1 MDWKEFQL
9 DKEWDASNIPSLYR
23 VDYARCGISNGVNEI
38 FVAIDQ
44 SSKLDV
50 GSIIRCEN
58 KVNVWYVDGCW
69 WHQRAKMIALPA
81 LRICQNISDAVPCF
95 FGKRK
100 PPCLWLAYSNEAS
113 IHKETRFLVLVLCL
127 CRLVLLNSRVCRPGS
142 IDLFIIFIR
151 IRVAT
156 CWDKRLDRSSL
167 WSYGQYRGRSG
178 LETMDAGRWVTPTT
192 RERSLLE
199 WRLKSSA
206 SHPIHRRHNRQVY
219 AQQGLPL

>member
-1 MDWKEFQL
+1 
-9 DKEWDASNIPSLYR
+9 
-23 VDYARCGISNGVNEI
+23 
-38 FVAIDQ
+38 
-44 SSKLDV
+44 
-50 GSIIRCEN
+50 
-58 KVNVWYVDGCW
+58 
-69 WHQRAKMIALPA
+69 MIALLA
-81 LRICQNISDAVPCF
+81 LRICQTLVTQFLAFSVKENLRVSDLLILTKQAF
-95 FGKRK
+95 IKR
-100 PPCLWLAYSNEAS
+100 LD
-113 IHKETRFLVLVLCL
+113 FLVLVLCL

-156 CWDKRLDRSSL
+156 CWDKRLDGSSL
-167 WSYGQYRGRSG
+167 WSYGQCRGRSG
-178 LETMDAGRWVTPTT
+178 LETMDAGRWVTPKT